1 MGSPSTGERAGGDP
15 HQWVEVRDPAHPHQ
29 SLLEQCALQLE
40 MGLCSSEMEMKSKI
54 SIIIKTGFR
63 PLLLFRM
70 VTRSGLDSERERER
84 EREMDCEDVG
94 EWIDRLRE
102 KIAAFI

>member
-1 MGSPSTGERAGGDP
+1 MKERGDP
-15 HQWVEVRDPAHPHQ
+15 HQRVEVRDPTHPHQ

-84 EREMDCEDVG
+84 ERNGLRGCRRMD
-94 EWIDRLRE
+94 
-102 KIAAFI
+102 